1 MPDDEA
7 MSRFFDELQLTVACP
22 VCGARTV
29 EKAARL
35 RAEPVITCVNCGA
48 VEISGQGL
56 QRLAAVL
63 RGLQSI
69 GRGNDP

>member
-1 MPDDEA
+1 
-7 MSRFFDELQLTVACP
+7 MSTFFDELQLTIACP
-22 VCGARTV
+22 VCGEHTS

-35 RAEPVITCVNCGA
+35 RADPVITCPNCGS

-63 RGLQSI
+63 RGMQSI
-69 GRGNDP
+69 GRGNDPES

>member
-1 MPDDEA
+1 MGT
-7 MSRFFDELQLTVACP
+7 FFDALQLTIACP
-22 VCGARTV
+22 VCGERTI

-35 RAEPVITCVNCGA
+35 RAEPVISCPNCGA
-48 VEISGQGL
+48 VEITGQGL

-69 GRGNDP
+69 GRGNDGKA

>member
-1 MPDDEA
+1 
-7 MSRFFDELQLTVACP
+7 MSTFFDELQLTIACP
-22 VCGARTV
+22 VCGEQTS

-35 RAEPVITCVNCGA
+35 RADPVITCPNCGS

-69 GRGNDP
+69 GRGNDPES